1 MEDFTPEIERKLKM
15 YPSPEKILPHRPP
28 LLLLDEVLEVSDD
41 KVVATRTFRADEEF
55 FKGHFPG
62 EPIVP
67 GVYLVEAMAQAMAY
81 GELYNHGPHR
91 MLLTGVN
98 KAKFRVPVLPGET
111 VTFSLE
117 LLGPKMNM
125 YRAKGVATVNG
136 KKVAE
141 ADLSGIFQ
149 STESGEE

>member
-1 MEDFTPEIERKLKM
+1 M
-15 YPSPEKILPHRPP
+15 YPSPEDVLPHRAP
-28 LLLLDEVLEVSDD
+28 LLLLDEVTEVSDSQ
-41 KVVATRTFRADEEF
+41 VIASRVFREDEEF

-81 GELYNHGPHR
+81 GELYKHGPHR

-98 KAKFRVPVLPGET
+98 KAKFRVPVLPGQK
-111 VTFSLE
+111 VTFILE
-117 LLGPKMNM
+117 LSGPKLNM
-125 YRAKGVATVNG
+125 YRAKAVAMVDD

-141 ADLSGIFQ
+141 AELSGVFQ
-149 STESGEE
+149 STDAEKE

>member
-1 MEDFTPEIERKLKM
+1 M
-15 YPSPEKILPHRPP
+15 
-28 LLLLDEVLEVSDD
+28 LLLDEVTEVSDNQ
-41 KVVATRTFRADEEF
+41 VVATRVFREEEEF

-81 GELYNHGPHR
+81 GELYKHGPHR

-98 KAKFRVPVLPGET
+98 KAKFRVPVLPGEK
-111 VTFSLE
+111 VTFLLE
-117 LLGPKMNM
+117 LSGPKMNM
-125 YRAKGVATVNG
+125 YRAKGVAMVNG

-141 ADLSGIFQ
+141 AELSGIFQ
-149 STESGEE
+149 ASETEGE

>member
-1 MEDFTPEIERKLKM
+1 M
-15 YPSPEKILPHRPP
+15 
-28 LLLLDEVLEVSDD
+28 LLLDEVTEVSDNQ
-41 KVVATRTFRADEEF
+41 VVATRVFREEEEF

-81 GELYNHGPHR
+81 GELYKHGPHR

-98 KAKFRVPVLPGET
+98 KAKFRVPVLPGEK
-111 VTFSLE
+111 VTFLLE
-117 LLGPKMNM
+117 LSGPKMNM
-125 YRAKGVATVNG
+125 YRAKGVAMVNG

-141 ADLSGIFQ
+141 AELSGIFQ
-149 STESGEE
+149 ASGSEEE

>member
-1 MEDFTPEIERKLKM
+1 MFPT
-15 YPSPEKILPHRPP
+15 PEKILPHRAP
-28 LLLLDEVLEVSDD
+28 LLLLDEVTQVSDTQ
-41 KVVATRTFRADEEF
+41 VVASRTFREDEEF

-81 GELYNHGPHR
+81 GELYKHGPHR

-98 KAKFRVPVLPGET
+98 KAKFRIPVLPGEK
-111 VTFSLE
+111 VTFTLE
-117 LLGPKMNM
+117 LLRPKMNM
-125 YRAKGVATVNG
+125 YRAKGVASVDG

>member
-1 MEDFTPEIERKLKM
+1 MFP
-15 YPSPEKILPHRPP
+15 PPEKILPHRAP
-28 LLLLDEVLEVSDD
+28 LLLLDEVTHVSDTQ
-41 KVVATRTFRADEEF
+41 VVASRTFRDDEEF

-67 GVYLVEAMAQAMAY
+67 GVYLLEAMAQAMAY
-81 GELYNHGPHR
+81 GELYKHGPHR

-98 KAKFRVPVLPGET
+98 KAKFRIPVLPGEK
-111 VTFSLE
+111 VTFTLE

-125 YRAKGVATVNG
+125 YRAKGVASVDG

>member
-1 MEDFTPEIERKLKM
+1 M
-15 YPSPEKILPHRPP
+15 
-28 LLLLDEVLEVSDD
+28 LLLDEVTEVSENQ
-41 KVVATRTFRADEEF
+41 VVATRVFREEEEF

-81 GELYNHGPHR
+81 GELYKHGPHR

-98 KAKFRVPVLPGET
+98 KAKFRVPVLPGEK
-111 VTFSLE
+111 VTFLLE
-117 LLGPKMNM
+117 LSGPKMNM
-125 YRAKGVATVNG
+125 YRAKGVAMVNG

-141 ADLSGIFQ
+141 AELSGIFQ
-149 STESGEE
+149 ASGSEEE

>member
-1 MEDFTPEIERKLKM
+1 MFPA
-15 YPSPEKILPHRPP
+15 PEKILPHRAP
-28 LLLLDEVLEVSDD
+28 LLLLDEVTELSDSR
-41 KVVATRTFRADEEF
+41 VVATRVFRPDEEF

-81 GELYNHGPHR
+81 CELYKHGPHR

-98 KAKFRVPVLPGET
+98 KAKFRIPVLPGQQ
-111 VTFSLE
+111 VTFVLE
-117 LLGPKMNM
+117 LTGPKMKM
-125 YRAKGVATVNG
+125 YRAKGVAMVDD

-141 ADLSGIFQ
+141 AELSGIFQ
-149 STESGEE
+149 STEN

>member
-1 MEDFTPEIERKLKM
+1 MFPAPDE
-15 YPSPEKILPHRPP
+15 ILPHRAP
-28 LLLLDEVLEVSDD
+28 LLLLDEVTEASEHR
-41 KVVATRTFRADEEF
+41 VVATRTFRPDEEF

-81 GELYNHGPHR
+81 GELYKNGPHR

-98 KAKFRVPVLPGET
+98 KAKFRLPVSPGEK
-111 VTFSLE
+111 VTFILDLS
-117 LLGPKMNM
+117 GPKMNM
-125 YRAKGVATVNG
+125 YRAKGVAMVNG

-141 ADLSGIFQ
+141 AELSGIFQ
-149 STESGEE
+149 TAGTAEE

>member
-1 MEDFTPEIERKLKM
+1 MFP
-15 YPSPEKILPHRPP
+15 PPEKILPHRAP
-28 LLLLDEVLEVSDD
+28 LLLLDEVTHVSDTQ
-41 KVVATRTFRADEEF
+41 VVASRIFREDEEF

-67 GVYLVEAMAQAMAY
+67 GVYLLEAMAQAMAY
-81 GELYNHGPHR
+81 GELYKHGPHR

-98 KAKFRVPVLPGET
+98 KAKFRVPVLPGEK
-111 VTFSLE
+111 VTFTLE

-125 YRAKGVATVNG
+125 YRAKGVASVDG